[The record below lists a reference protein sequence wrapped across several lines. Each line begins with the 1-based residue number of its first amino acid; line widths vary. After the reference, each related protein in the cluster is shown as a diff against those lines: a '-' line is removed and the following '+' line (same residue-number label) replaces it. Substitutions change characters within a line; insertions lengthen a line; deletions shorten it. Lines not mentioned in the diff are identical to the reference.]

1 MSRAHI
7 LCVSRDP
14 STRAA
19 LTLAFTDAPASVS
32 VVPNPELVLDQLES
46 GRDRA
51 LPRKKGGNDAQP
63 DTGRDGEQAGHEHHE
78 RHAHHAHRERTDAII
93 IDIDTI
99 DSVSAFV
106 AEIESAVSEP
116 PSVFAYWG
124 ESGTESDVGNE
135 STGEETAASG
145 ERSDETSADSNA
157 LVSGDT
163 DPESSQPVLAELSI
177 PDTPKTAGGTRD
189 RSTQHTT
196 RETNTLRE
204 AGDIAA
210 TVLSSVDAEAPNGGV
225 GFPELER
232 TGGRAVTGTD
242 DDGDAV
248 DVSHPELVAT
258 VRRELADT
266 TAPQTVE
273 RVLRTVFTERDAFVF
288 AWVGEYDRGEH
299 SVVPWATDPEATE
312 WPIHRTFRI
321 GSGVNPLL
329 ERALYSQRLQ
339 TQDLASQPDL
349 TITGGA
355 FTPAPFHDRARE
367 HGARSIAV
375 APLAT
380 ESDRY
385 GVLVVYAP
393 TPFTAGTRRTVRA
406 VADVAS
412 HVLETIAIRGQL
424 EQQERTLHRYERLV
438 KTAGDGIFVLDGSGH
453 VMTVNDA
460 FVEMTGYSREWLLGE
475 HISLLFDD
483 QTIEHATETVQSLIE
498 ADGRSATI
506 EVPLETKDGSYVTC
520 EAQIAVLDRT
530 DSGGNGSGSNRSTD
544 IDTDIDTNT
553 DAETNTNTGTDIDTN
568 TDTGS
573 QFGGTV
579 GVLRDITERKR
590 NERRLRK
597 QNERLDAFARIV
609 SHDLRNPLGIAQ
621 GYLDLIDETGSLEH
635 LPTAQ
640 RSLDRMEAII
650 HDVLAIARDG
660 TWASDTERVDL
671 DTVASEAWEHVST
684 GEATLTLTGT
694 TTFMADRSRLLR
706 VFENLFRNAIEHGSA
721 DEEVDELAVRVGVLE
736 SKSEPESESEPGDQ
750 QRTPITDGDSGDGQ
764 QVGEACG
771 FFVADNGTGLPDDLA
786 ADDDLFDPSISSET
800 DSLGI
805 GLWIV
810 REVAT
815 GHDWQVRACES
826 EAGGARFEFV
836 TANAEQ

>member
-32 VVPNPELVLDQLES
+32 VVPKPELVLDQLES
-46 GRDRA
+46 RREQEF
-51 LPRKKGGNDAQP
+51 PRSERGNDAQP
-63 DTGRDGEQAGHEHHE
+63 GAGRGGERAGHEQHE
-78 RHAHHAHRERTDAII
+78 HHAHHAHRERIDAII
-93 IDIDTI
+93 IDVDTI

-106 AEIESAVSEP
+106 TELESVASAP

-124 ESGTESDVGNE
+124 EGGAGNGSRKE

-145 ERSDETSADSNA
+145 ERSNELPTDSNA

-163 DPESSQPVLAELSI
+163 DSASSLPVLAELSI
-177 PDTPKTAGGTRD
+177 PDTPKTAGGTRE
-189 RSTQHTT
+189 RSSTPRE
-196 RETNTLRE
+196 RETNTLAE
-204 AGDIAA
+204 SGDIAA
-210 TVLSSVDAEAPNGGV
+210 TVLSSVDAGTPNGGA

-232 TGGRAVTGTD
+232 TGGRSVTGTD

-273 RVLRTVFTERDAFVF
+273 QVLRTVFTERDAFVF

-312 WPIHRTFRI
+312 WPIHRTFRV

-349 TITGGA
+349 TIMGGA

-380 ESDRY
+380 DTDRY

-393 TPFTAGTRRTVRA
+393 TPFTADTRRTVRA

-475 HISLLFDD
+475 HISLLFDN
-483 QTIEHATETVQSLIE
+483 QTIEHATETVRSLIE
-498 ADGRSATI
+498 SDGRSATI
-506 EVPLETKDGSYVTC
+506 EVPLETKAGSYVTC

-530 DSGGNGSGSNRSTD
+530 TDAGGADSSGVDVDTPTDSNGHSEPNGAT
-544 IDTDIDTNT
+544 TTNT
-553 DAETNTNTGTDIDTN
+553 T
-568 TDTGS
+568 
-573 QFGGTV
+573 FGGTV

-660 TWASDTERVDL
+660 TWASDTGRVDL
-671 DTVASEAWEHVST
+671 ETVASEAWEHVST

-706 VFENLFRNAIEHGSA
+706 VFENLFRNAIEHGCP
-721 DEEVDELAVRVGVLE
+721 DEQVDELAVRVGVLE
-736 SKSEPESESEPGDQ
+736 YESDDQ
-750 QRTPITDGDSGDGQ
+750 RRTPITDGDSGDDE
-764 QVGEACG
+764 QVGGPCG
-771 FFVADNGTGLPDDLA
+771 FFVADNGSGLPDDLA
-786 ADDDLFDPSISSET
+786 ANDDLFDPSISSET

-815 GHDWQVRACES
+815 GHDWHVRARES

-836 TANAEQ
+836 TGDAEQ

>member
-1 MSRAHI
+1 MSRARV
-7 LCVSRDP
+7 LCISRDS

-19 LTLAFTDAPASVS
+19 LTLAFTDAPVSVS
-32 VVPNPELVLDQLES
+32 IVPDPDLAVDQLEFS
-46 GRDRA
+46 RNQDFPEEGDWSDSKTAAGRRHERTD
-51 LPRKKGGNDAQP
+51 
-63 DTGRDGEQAGHEHHE
+63 HEHHE
-78 RHAHHAHRERTDAII
+78 RVDVII
-93 IDIDTI
+93 VDVKTV

-106 AEIESAVSEP
+106 AQLEKDVSSP
-116 PSVFAYWG
+116 PSVFAYWDG
-124 ESGTESDVGNE
+124 S
-135 STGEETAASG
+135 ETAG
-145 ERSDETSADSNA
+145 EGTA
-157 LVSGDT
+157 LA
-163 DPESSQPVLAELSI
+163 PSQPVLAELSV
-177 PDTPKTAGGTRD
+177 PGTPSGTADGPQDRSSTRPMREANATAGSGG
-189 RSTQHTT
+189 
-196 RETNTLRE
+196 L
-204 AGDIAA
+204 AA
-210 TVLSSVDAEAPNGGV
+210 TVLSSIDAGAPNGRS

-232 TGGRAVTGTD
+232 TGVESSGRS
-242 DDGDAV
+242 DDGEAV

-258 VRRELADT
+258 VRRELADAT
-266 TAPQTVE
+266 SPQTVE

-288 AWVGEYDRGEH
+288 AWVGEYDRGER
-299 SVVPWATDPEATE
+299 SVVPWATDPDATE
-312 WPIHRTFRI
+312 WPIHRTFRV
-321 GSGVNPLL
+321 GNGANPLL

-339 TQDLASQPDL
+339 TQNLTSQPDL
-349 TITGGA
+349 AISGGA
-355 FTPAPFHDRARE
+355 FTPAPFHDRARD

-393 TPFTAGTRRTVRA
+393 TTFTASTRRTIRA
-406 VADVAS
+406 VAGVAS

-483 QTIEHATETVQSLIE
+483 QTIEHATETVQSLVE
-498 ADGRSATI
+498 ADRRSATI
-506 EVPLETKDGSYVTC
+506 EVPLETKTGSYVTC
-520 EAQIAVLDRT
+520 EAQIAVLDRPSGDGTNNDSGSASGSGT
-530 DSGGNGSGSNRSTD
+530 DSGGD
-544 IDTDIDTNT
+544 IDTAT
-553 DAETNTNTGTDIDTN
+553 DTGTDTTITI
-568 TDTGS
+568 
-573 QFGGTV
+573 GGTV
-579 GVLRDITERKR
+579 GVLRDITERKQ

-671 DTVASEAWEHVST
+671 ETVAREAWEHVST
-684 GEATLTLTGT
+684 GEATLTLTET

-706 VFENLFRNAIEHGSA
+706 VFENLFRNAIEHGCPNG
-721 DEEVDELAVRVGVLE
+721 ETDELAMRVGVLE
-736 SKSEPESESEPGDQ
+736 FESSDQRRLSIAGGDEQ
-750 QRTPITDGDSGDGQ
+750 TGDP
-764 QVGEACG
+764 CG
-771 FFVADNGTGLPDDLA
+771 FFVADNGSGLPDDLA
-786 ADDDLFDPSISSET
+786 ANDDLFDPSISSAT

-815 GHDWQVRACES
+815 GHDWQVTARES

-836 TANAEQ
+836 TGNAEQ